1 MHYEHPKRGI
11 QHEKLLL
18 KKNPQNRIQVKMW
31 LKYFGYFLKNWENNS
46 QKTGNM

>member
-1 MHYEHPKRGI
+1 MHCEHPKREF

-18 KKNPQNRIQVKMW
+18 KKNPQNKIQVKMW
-31 LKYFGYFLKNWENNS
+31 LKYFGIFLKNCGKIS